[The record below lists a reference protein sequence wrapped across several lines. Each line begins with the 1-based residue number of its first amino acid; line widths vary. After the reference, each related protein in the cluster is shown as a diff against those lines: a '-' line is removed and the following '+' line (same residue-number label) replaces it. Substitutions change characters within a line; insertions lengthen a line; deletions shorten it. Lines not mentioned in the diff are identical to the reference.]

1 MQITSWPRW
10 LKIVS
15 TRTAVL
21 PVERSP
27 MISSRWPRPI
37 GIIESIALRPVWS
50 GSFTGWRSTTPGALN
65 SSGRVS
71 SRGIGSPPSSG
82 LPSGSTIRPI
92 SASPTGTLATRP
104 ERLTG
109 SPSLTSSQS
118 PNSAAPTLSSSRLNA
133 RPVTPCSSS
142 SISSAT
148 AFSSPWMRAMPSPT
162 WRTFPTSARSVSTS
176 NFSIRSF
183 RIEVI
188 SSGRS
193 FTERSF
199 VSSVPGAAGRGGR
212 GCWRRGAASRSG
224 GRARRRGSGRRRARR
239 APCGRTPVPPARRG
253 RRTPAGRARP
263 PWSARRRGSPAPGR
277 RAPRTRA
284 RSRGARPRGPSR
296 PPAGRSCGRARR
308 RRRGPGPATPP
319 SPASRARGSRARPGA
334 PRPGRPSR
342 RSPPAAPGPAR
353 AAPPPGRPRRAR
365 ARTSGARP
373 PLVLAPLQ
381 HGEVELLDRL
391 VDQAAVIVLVEH
403 LARDARG
410 RDDRQLRHFLAQL
423 LERAARLG
431 LDLLARVLDP
441 ALALGLELLAQAIA
455 LGVADTASLAQD
467 LLGLAARLVHE
478 RAVLLEQPARL
489 VAGAVCLPERFA
501 DPLPALVD
509 DLLDRAE
516 RELLQDKEGD
526 PEADEGPDHQTHG
539 DVDEGIRCER
549 HGDQTRTKA
558 SRPPIRP

>member
-1 MQITSWPRW
+1 MQIMSWPRW
-10 LKIVS
+10 LRIVS
-15 TRTAVL
+15 TRIAVL

-37 GIIESIALRPVWS
+37 GTIESIDFRPVWS
-50 GSFTGWRSTTPGALN
+50 GSCTGCRSTTPGALN
-65 SSGRVS
+65 SSGLRSLVS
-71 SRGIGSPPSSG
+71 IGAPPSSG

-109 SPSLTSSQS
+109 SPSLTSSHS

-199 VSSVPGAAGRGGR
+199 VSSVPGVAGRGGR
-212 GCWRRGAASRSG
+212 GGWRRGGASRSG
-224 GRARRRGSGRRRARR
+224 GRARRRGSDRRRARR
-239 APCGRTPVPPARRG
+239 APCARTPGRPAPRG
-253 RRTPAGRARP
+253 RRIPAGRAPRP
-263 PWSARRRGSPAPGR
+263 SSARRRGSPDPAP

-284 RSRGARPRGPSR
+284 RSRRARRCGPSPR
-296 PPAGRSCGRARR
+296 AAGRSCGRARR
-308 RRRGPGPATPP
+308 RLRGPGRAAPL
-319 SPASRARGSRARPGA
+319 SPASRARGSRGPNGA
-334 PRPGRPSR
+334 PRPGRRRR
-342 RSPPAAPGPAR
+342 RSRSAARGRGR
-353 AAPPPGRPRRAR
+353 AVPPPSRPRRER
-365 ARTSGARP
+365 ARTCGARQ
-373 PLVLAPLQ
+373 PLVPATLQ
-381 HGEVELLDRL
+381 HGEVEVADRL
-391 VDQAAVIVLVEH
+391 VDEAAVIRLVEH
-403 LARDARG
+403 LPGDPG
-410 RDDRQLRHFLAQL
+410 GGDDGELGDLRAQL
-423 LERAARLG
+423 LERAAGLG

-441 ALALGLELLAQAIA
+441 ALALGLELLAQAVA
-455 LGVADTASLAQD
+455 LGVADAARLAED
-467 LLGLAARLVHE
+467 LLGLPARVVHE

-489 VAGAVCLPERFA
+489 VAGAVGLLERLP
-501 DPLPALVD
+501 DPLTPLVD
-509 DLLDRAE
+509 EALDGAE
-516 RELLQDKEGD
+516 REPLQHEERD
-526 PEADEGPDHQTHG
+526 PEADQGPDHQTHG

-549 HGDQTRTKA
+549 HSDQTRTKA
-558 SRPPIRP
+558 SSPPMRP

>member
-10 LKIVS
+10 LRIVS

-224 GRARRRGSGRRRARR
+224 GRARRRGSGRRRARH
-239 APCGRTPVPPARRG
+239 APCGRTPVPRARRG
-253 RRTPAGRARP
+253 R
-263 PWSARRRGSPAPGR
+263 
-277 RAPRTRA
+277 RTRA

-373 PLVLAPLQ
+373 PLVLARLQ

-391 VDQAAVIVLVEH
+391 VDQAAVILLVEH

-410 RDDRQLRHFLAQL
+410 RDDRQLGHLLAQL

-516 RELLQDKEGD
+516 RERLQDKEGD
-526 PEADEGPDHQTHG
+526 PEADEGPDHQTYG